1 MTSLVLEV
9 TSFWQSIA
17 MLTLAGDVG
26 WMKPKIYVGRMY
38 IVMISVG
45 WMFLSSMYLICK
57 YIGRVYL
64 GRTLINPPFWHK
76 FPSPLSHET
85 FNLTK
90 VQMLEIADGLFSN
103 NN

>member
-64 GRTLINPPFWHK
+64 GRT
-76 FPSPLSHET
+76 
-85 FNLTK
+85 
-90 VQMLEIADGLFSN
+90 
-103 NN
+103 